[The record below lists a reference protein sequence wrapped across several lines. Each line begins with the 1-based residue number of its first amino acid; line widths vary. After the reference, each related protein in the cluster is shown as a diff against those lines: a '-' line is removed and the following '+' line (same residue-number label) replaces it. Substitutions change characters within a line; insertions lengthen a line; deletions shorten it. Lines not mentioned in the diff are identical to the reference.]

1 MDIPK
6 INFAIIYLSKV
17 VQDWFETWASTR
29 KIMNIFQNWLSDLNC
44 VVKIL
49 DNWSL
54 DRSVSMAQFKLIV
67 RLMKI
72 VHSRLHS

>member
-67 RLMKI
+67 RLRKI